1 MAKTIM
7 KLTETLAIVKI
18 SGTGTETIS
27 LSAAQASGGLLSPT
41 QIVSGTPKVGIGY
54 LSWTTGGNIVI
65 TRNTVDVYT
74 LFTNTGEFDLSGN
87 GGMLDTIQGTSDLAV
102 TITGNGVIFLTLRKI
117 EGYASKVE
125 PWKFGSYDDTGAV
138 GS

>member
-7 KLTETLAIVKI
+7 KLTETSAIVKI

-54 LSWTTGGNIVI
+54 LTWTTGGNIVI
-65 TRNTVDVYT
+65 ARNGVTVYT

-87 GGMLDTIQGTSDLAV
+87 GGMLDIIEGTSNLVV
-102 TITGNGVIFLTLRKI
+102 TITGDGVIFLTLRKI
-117 EGYASKVE
+117 EGYASKIE
-125 PWKFGSYDDTGAV
+125 PWAYGSYDNTGAV

>member
-1 MAKTIM
+1 MAKTVM

-27 LSAAQASGGLLSPT
+27 LSAPQASGGLLSPT
-41 QIVSGTPKVGIGY
+41 QIISGTPKVGIGY

-65 TRNTVDVYT
+65 ARNTVNVYT

-87 GGMLDTIQGTSDLAV
+87 GGMLDTIQGTSDLEV

-117 EGYASKVE
+117 EGYASKIE
-125 PWKFGSYDDTGAV
+125 PWRFGQYDDTTAV